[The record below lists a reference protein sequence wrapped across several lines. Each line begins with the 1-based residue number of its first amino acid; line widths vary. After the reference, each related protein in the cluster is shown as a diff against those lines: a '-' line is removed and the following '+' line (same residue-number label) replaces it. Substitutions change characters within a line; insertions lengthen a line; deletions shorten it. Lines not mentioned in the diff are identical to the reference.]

1 MSRANAGQALLASLG
16 LHARPDYSNHDRY
29 HLRHTGDLDALRDVA
44 LEEGPGSVAY
54 ARWMA
59 ALQNG
64 DDENLPDLEL
74 FNGAIPM
81 SIEAQREE
89 MRRAEAQAQQHWI
102 PDRIDPRLHSLG
114 WGGRSFASMTPD
126 EAREIANLQL
136 AEALPHERGDWFQ
149 VLEAIDN
156 SHTSSM
162 GISWEGDSTDLSY
175 TLPSEVPG
183 HADAYTQ
190 WREAS
195 QNIQGLQALNINH
208 ASADQQIFSG
218 MSPDGM
224 SYNSAD
230 DWALN
235 QFAGALDATHGD
247 DANTFTDAM
256 AA

>member
-16 LHARPDYSNHDRY
+16 LHGRPDYSNHDRY
-29 HLRHTGDLDALRDVA
+29 RLRHTGDLDALRDVA

-64 DDENLPDLEL
+64 DDENLPDNDL

-89 MRRAEAQAQQHWI
+89 MRRAEAQAQHHWI
-102 PDRIDPRLHSLG
+102 PDRVDPRLHQYG
-114 WGGRSFASMTPD
+114 WEGVPFSSMTPD
-126 EAREIANLQL
+126 QARFIAHHQL
-136 AEALPHERGDWFQ
+136 SEALPHERGAWLE
-149 VLEAIDN
+149 VLEGIDN
-156 SHTSSM
+156 SQSSSM
-162 GISWEGDSTDLSY
+162 GISWEGDDTDLSY
-175 TLPSEVPG
+175 TTPSEVPG

-218 MSPDGM
+218 MSPDGL
-224 SYNSAD
+224 SYSQAD
-230 DWALN
+230 DWVLAAST
-235 QFAGALDATHGD
+235 QGD

>member
-64 DDENLPDLEL
+64 DDENLPDVEL
-74 FNGAIPM
+74 FNGAIPQ

-89 MRRAEAQAQQHWI
+89 MRRAEAQAQHHWVSG
-102 PDRIDPRLHSLG
+102 RTDPRLHQYG
-114 WGGRSFASMTPD
+114 WGGRSFADMTPD
-126 EAREIANLQL
+126 EAREIATLQL
-136 AEALPHERGDWFQ
+136 AEALPHERSAWFE
-149 VLEAIDN
+149 VMSAIDN
-156 SHTSSM
+156 SPTSPL

-175 TLPSEVPG
+175 TLPSEEPG
-183 HADAYTQ
+183 HADPYTQ

-208 ASADQQIFSG
+208 ASSDQQIFSG

-230 DWALN
+230 DWVLA
-235 QFAGALDATHGD
+235 ASTHGD